1 MYSFGV
7 CMSDQENDIRVTL
20 VEEKKKDFSFLKQLL
35 LLILGSFVFVVVA
48 EGYKSD
54 LGRNKDLVKEYYRPV
69 KVAMSNCLN
78 HHNQLFLQYAEL
90 GGSYQLVFDEL
101 VFMFNN
107 QETANSHDYQA
118 FPTALLK
125 ANHSVKKEIESLKTN
140 VESCRVKVYQAY
152 EELALVTGKFD
163 SYKELSLE
171 HFDKLN
177 RLNNSLKDN
186 ISTEI
191 KNFDVKEIAPMIREF
206 LTLDLS
212 KNENQNLLMQRIET
226 MSRPVIEMEMNK
238 AEVEQNKFNENKRF
252 HDALMEIFLEEINR
266 RNSPSIVSQ
275 FIG

>member
-1 MYSFGV
+1 
-7 CMSDQENDIRVTL
+7 MSDQENDIRVTL

-69 KVAMSNCLN
+69 KVAMSNCLSP
-78 HHNQLFLQYAEL
+78 HNQLFLKHAEL

-107 QETANSHDYQA
+107 QGIANSHAYQE

-125 ANHSVKKEIESLKTN
+125 SNNSVKKEIESLKTN
-140 VESCRVKVYQAY
+140 IESCRVKVYQAY

-163 SYKELSLE
+163 SYQKLYSE
-171 HFDKLN
+171 HIDTLKD
-177 RLNNSLKDN
+177 LNNKLKDN
-186 ISTEI
+186 IPAEI
-191 KNFDVKEIAPMIREF
+191 KTFDVKEVVPMMREY

-212 KNENQNLLMQRIET
+212 KNENQELLMQRIEI
-226 MSRPVIEMEMNK
+226 MSRAVIKMEMNK
-238 AEVEQNKFNENKRF
+238 AEVEQSKFNENKRF
-252 HDALMEIFLEEINR
+252 HDALMKIFLEEINR

-275 FIG
+275 FLK